1 MRSMHADIIRQTDA
15 NTNSSRHN
23 GCALPGRAAR
33 RSRAART
40 SSAPAHRGWIRR
52 RANNQAR
59 RANNQAWQANNQAL
73 GELNSTLIADY
84 KQTCF
89 SAATCHVRARA
100 HEKPNTR
107 ELGCRT
113 PRLNPLACFAALFI
127 VEMLPRI
134 AQRYDT
140 REASC
145 FVYVALRRRF
155 LLHPDA
161 SYSPRDREG
170 DDDPTYCDPT

>member
-1 MRSMHADIIRQTDA
+1 MHADIIRQTDA

-59 RANNQAWQANNQAL
+59 RANNQVWKAKNQAWQANNQAL
-73 GELNSTLIADY
+73 GKLDSTLIADY

-89 SAATCHVRARA
+89 SAATCHVRART
-100 HEKPNTR
+100 HEKPTPR

-113 PRLNPLACFAALFI
+113 PRLNPLPCFAAPFT

-134 AQRYDT
+134 AQRYA
-140 REASC
+140 RS
-145 FVYVALRRRF
+145 V
-155 LLHPDA
+155 LLCLCCSTGTTLAP
-161 SYSPRDREG
+161 PGRVLLPER
-170 DDDPTYCDPT
+170 P